1 MTPKYTRLNCILAPR
16 SRLLGLDGF
25 GLVIM
30 MMMMDVFF
38 PCTSTLFRIWK
49 KGIGNFGCIP
59 WGSWQ
64 WWWIWWRWHTSL
76 LRTQGSWLN
85 CLQFNSWRWALCW
98 PLGGDSSLFDF
109 RDNISTVM
117 MIMVA
122 MPIWMSVPYQVW
134 EHYDT
139 DANGFIEG
147 DELDDFLREFVS
159 SVYPNQEEVVCNNK
173 ILVTQYFVELTNTL
187 FTGINCICC
196 NI

>member
-1 MTPKYTRLNCILAPR
+1 
-16 SRLLGLDGF
+16 
-25 GLVIM
+25 
-30 MMMMDVFF
+30 
-38 PCTSTLFRIWK
+38 
-49 KGIGNFGCIP
+49 
-59 WGSWQ
+59 
-64 WWWIWWRWHTSL
+64 
-76 LRTQGSWLN
+76 
-85 CLQFNSWRWALCW
+85 
-98 PLGGDSSLFDF
+98 
-109 RDNISTVM
+109 
-117 MIMVA
+117 MVA

-173 ILVTQYFVELTNTL
+173 ILVTQYFVELANTL

>member
-1 MTPKYTRLNCILAPR
+1 
-16 SRLLGLDGF
+16 
-25 GLVIM
+25 
-30 MMMMDVFF
+30 
-38 PCTSTLFRIWK
+38 
-49 KGIGNFGCIP
+49 
-59 WGSWQ
+59 
-64 WWWIWWRWHTSL
+64 
-76 LRTQGSWLN
+76 
-85 CLQFNSWRWALCW
+85 
-98 PLGGDSSLFDF
+98 
-109 RDNISTVM
+109 
-117 MIMVA
+117 MVA

-173 ILVTQYFVELTNTL
+173 ILVTQYFEELTNTL